1 MTPMQHEPRVR
12 AAAVVGQFYPGSPE
26 RLRGDVEA
34 FLTKAAKAETGA
46 PKAVIAPHAGYVYS
60 GMAAAAAFT
69 TLRSQA
75 SGIRRVVLIGPAHY
89 IPFRGLAVPTASVFE
104 TPLGRMS
111 VARDAAA
118 SLEELD
124 FVVQA
129 DAPHLPE
136 HALEVELPFLQVLLP
151 AFELVPI
158 VVGEANPEEVAEALA
173 RVWGGPETLIVVS
186 SDLSHFHEY
195 ETARRLDA
203 ATAAAIERGDWARLG
218 PNDACGYL
226 AVAGL
231 LIEAGRRG
239 LAARRLMLC
248 SSGDTA
254 GSRDRVVGYGA
265 WAFDSAR
272 DAFDRERAT
281 V

>member
-1 MTPMQHEPRVR
+1 VTPMQHEPRVR
-12 AAAVVGQFYPGSPE
+12 AAAVAGQFYPRSPE

-46 PKAVIAPHAGYVYS
+46 SKAVIAPHAGYVYS
-60 GMAAAAAFT
+60 GTVAAAAFA
-69 TLRSQA
+69 TLRGQA

-89 IPFRGLAVPTASVFE
+89 IPFLGLAVPTASVFE

-158 VVGEANPEEVAEALA
+158 VVGEAKPEEVAEALA

-203 ATAAAIERGDWARLG
+203 ATAAAIERGDWASLG

-231 LIEAGRRG
+231 LIEARRRS

-265 WAFDSAR
+265 WVFDSAH
-272 DAFDRERAT
+272 DASDRERAT